1 MAEDG
6 PSHERRLE
14 RFRDY
19 LRLLARQQ
27 LGDWLRGKLDPSDVV
42 QETLLKAYRAGD
54 QVAGMTDLELAAW
67 LRRILSNTL
76 ADAARRYG
84 ASVRDVALERS
95 LEASLEE
102 SAWRL
107 EQWLAADG
115 SGPAQHLAREEQ
127 LVRLAEALQQLP
139 EDQRAVIERK
149 HLRGE
154 SVSEIAGSLGRTKA
168 SVAGLLRRGL
178 DRLRELL
185 GESGDG

>member
-1 MAEDG
+1 MMNGLPE
-6 PSHERRLE
+6 ERRLE

-42 QETLLKAYRAGD
+42 QETLLKACRACD
-54 QVAGMTDLELAAW
+54 QAAGMTDTQLAAW

-76 ADAARRYG
+76 VDAARRYAGG
-84 ASVRDVALERS
+84 ARDLALEQS

-102 SAWRL
+102 SSARL

-115 SGPAQHLAREEQ
+115 SGPAQKVTREEQ
-127 LVRLAEALQQLP
+127 LLRLAEALQELP
-139 EDQRAVIERK
+139 EEQRTVIERK

-154 SVSEIAGSLGRTKA
+154 SVSDIAHDMGRTKA

-185 GESGDG
+185 GES